1 MLTSRTV
8 LFSNRHLLLEEKDP
22 GFNELLSD
30 LLHDELLA
38 ALGFYADLAASSTAA
53 VPCARAA
60 WGKHNI
66 FNYTVRAYSY
76 KLFTFALYLHKHRY
90 HG

>member
-1 MLTSRTV
+1 MLTSKGCIIFTV
-8 LFSNRHLLLEEKDP
+8 SHLLFQEKDP

-38 ALGFYADLAASSTAA
+38 ALEFYSGLAASSTAA

-60 WGKHNI
+60 WGKHNT
-66 FNYTVRAYSY
+66 FNYAER
-76 KLFTFALYLHKHRY
+76 TFYY
-90 HG
+90 Q